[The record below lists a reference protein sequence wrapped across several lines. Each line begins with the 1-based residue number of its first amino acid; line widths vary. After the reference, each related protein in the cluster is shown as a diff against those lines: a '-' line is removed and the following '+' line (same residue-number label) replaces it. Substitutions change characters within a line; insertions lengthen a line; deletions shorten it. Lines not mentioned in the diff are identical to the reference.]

1 MLCAFIVMILGKLII
16 LFSQR
21 ADAVCLSSKLESIVY
36 APSHTQRGYTYNC
49 RVILANRLPL
59 VLLATGVRQLQYL
72 AF

>member
-1 MLCAFIVMILGKLII
+1 MII

-21 ADAVCLSSKLESIVY
+21 ADAVCLSGKLQPMVY
-36 APSHTQRGYTYNC
+36 APSHTQSGYIY